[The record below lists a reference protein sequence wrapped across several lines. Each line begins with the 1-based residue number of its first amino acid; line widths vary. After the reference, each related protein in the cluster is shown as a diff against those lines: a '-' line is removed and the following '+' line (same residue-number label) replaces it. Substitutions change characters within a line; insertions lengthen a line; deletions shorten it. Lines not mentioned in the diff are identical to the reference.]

1 MTNEKIKNLLKGA
14 KERQKIEKK
23 IEVKQREVL
32 AAKTKCNKLEKELET
47 LVENYKKT
55 TLRMSNAKFIIF

>member
-23 IEVKQREVL
+23 NRGE
-32 AAKTKCNKLEKELET
+32 TKRSFSCEDK
-47 LVENYKKT
+47 VQ
-55 TLRMSNAKFIIF
+55 

>member
-32 AAKTKCNKLEKELET
+32 AAKAKCNKLEKELET
-47 LVENYKKT
+47 LVENYKK
-55 TLRMSNAKFIIF
+55 NYIKDE

>member
-32 AAKTKCNKLEKELET
+32 AVKTKCNKLEKELET
-47 LVENYKKT
+47 LVENYKK
-55 TLRMSNAKFIIF
+55 NYIKDE

>member
-1 MTNEKIKNLLKGA
+1 MTTDIKDLLKCA

-32 AAKTKCNKLEKELET
+32 AAKTKCNKFEKELET
-47 LVENYKKT
+47 LVENYKK
-55 TLRMSNAKFIIF
+55 SYIKDE

>member
-47 LVENYKKT
+47 IVENYKK
-55 TLRMSNAKFIIF
+55 SYIKDE

>member
-23 IEVKQREVL
+23 IEAKQREVL
-32 AAKTKCNKLEKELET
+32 LRRQSVET
-47 LVENYKKT
+47 LVENYKK
-55 TLRMSNAKFIIF
+55 NYIKDE